1 MLTYHSFGEIA
12 GAVKAILDGLGC
24 FRAIDIAAVSD
35 YRQLLECGKLLA
47 SSPKALITIG
57 NCRFDRH
64 GMIRRFALAIVVFAP
79 FRAAVSDKADCGWD
93 LVQAVTGA
101 LSPRVNGRSTPE
113 AVTVCGDD
121 VELELTSFEPMAGD
135 GKSSAWV
142 VEIECAEAA
151 RFTGE

>member
-35 YRQLLECGKLLA
+35 YRQLLECSKLLT

-64 GMIRRFALAIVVFAP
+64 GMIRRFTLAVVIFAP
-79 FRAAVSDKADCGWD
+79 FRAAIRDKADCGWE
-93 LVQAVTGA
+93 LIQAVTGA
-101 LSPRVNGRSTPE
+101 LSPRVNGRSAPE
-113 AVTVCGDD
+113 TVTVCGDD

-135 GKSSAWV
+135 GKSAAWAI
-142 VEIECAEAA
+142 ELECAEAA
-151 RFTGE
+151 RITGE